1 MKPVSLEM
9 YGFMTYK
16 NKTFIDFTKLY
27 SSKIFIISGDTG
39 SGKTSIFDAIS
50 FALYGE
56 IQREG
61 FIIDDLRSD
70 FLNGDDQP
78 TYVDFIFDL
87 DGKKYRVKRIP
98 KQRAKKTRANVQVG
112 HSVEFYK
119 YEKDKEILISD
130 GPQKTDKKIIDLIGL
145 NFDQLNRVM
154 ILAQGEFSKFLKSSS
169 DEKASLLS
177 KIFSSY
183 IYKDIE
189 EKLKEASK
197 DSKKKLEFIANKLKT
212 EVKKNDLLDENID
225 DEIIELKDFSKIE
238 KVIEDL
244 SNDLEKEFDEKNK
257 EKNSLSK
264 ILDDKNSKLSFYEK
278 ENEQIR
284 LFETLNLERQEILSK
299 KDYYENL
306 KNELDFSQKAILIKP
321 YYENLSDNKKN
332 YNDLEKKYYD
342 EKDILKIIDKN
353 LLESRGKLGNIE
365 KIENIIDQKK
375 ENIVKND
382 QIMKKFIELLS
393 IKNELEKNIQ
403 NIELSKK
410 YKDQIEVILEEKDQ
424 TSDNIRAL
432 SDKLLDITKDLE
444 KINDQGHKIKDELR
458 DYRSLYEKSLENDK
472 KIKDL
477 EKLEKELLKAEADFK
492 NIGEKLKLAEESKKS
507 ILINEFR
514 KDLEK
519 NGICPICGSI
529 YDKKVEFLE
538 VEDFDLE
545 KIRQD
550 FVDLKIKLKYLNEK
564 KSDLKNSIDN
574 KIKDPKVYEES
585 LNEYKKSYQDLRN
598 LYKKNLAVYDEK
610 KKNKEKLDQ
619 KANLIE
625 DKLKDL
631 KNKLD
636 KLQNL
641 DDISDLQNKYKVKK
655 EELDVFDKNE
665 IEKSLEKDRLYIIEE
680 EKRIK
685 ILNENIK
692 DLENR
697 RSSSS
702 SLILNYESD
711 LKISK
716 EKILKESQIFD
727 QKVKENFKDV
737 GEFLKYLNLSNDLIG
752 QKEKID
758 LYFEKLNN
766 ISIRIEGLREYE
778 NIEYYQTDRIKEDIE
793 NLKEKIEKTNDFLFS
808 IRLKV
813 EKLSESKK
821 EINKIKISLDKSKN
835 DDEIL
840 YKLAKVCDGS
850 LSKVSG
856 REKINFET
864 FVLSYYFNKIL
875 TYANLRLKD
884 MSDGQFKMLRKKET
898 SDKRKNNGLDIE
910 ILDYNTGKIRSE
922 ASLSGG
928 ETFIASLALAL
939 GLSDEISG
947 ENGGIKIDTLFID
960 EGFGSLSDDYLEKAI
975 RTIEK
980 LSYDNKFIGLIS
992 HVKELK
998 NAIDAKIEVKYSKT
1012 EGSSLKVV
1020 VW

>member
-1 MKPVSLEM
+1 MKPISLEM

-16 NKTFIDFTKLY
+16 NKTLIDFTKLY
-27 SSKIFIISGDTG
+27 DSKIFIISGDTG

-50 FALYGE
+50 FALFGE

-70 FLNGDDQP
+70 FLNGNNPP
-78 TYVDFIFDL
+78 TYVDFIFEI
-87 DGKKYRVKRIP
+87 DGKKYRIKRIP
-98 KQRAKKTRANVQVG
+98 KQRAKKTRANVKVS

-119 YEKDKEILISD
+119 FENGKEILISD

-169 DEKASLLS
+169 DDKAALLS

-197 DSKKKLEFIANKLKT
+197 DSKKNLEFIANKLKT
-212 EVKKNDLLDENID
+212 EVNKNDLLDENID
-225 DEIIELKDFSKIE
+225 DETIELKDFSKID
-238 KVIEDL
+238 KVIKDL
-244 SNDLEKEFDEKNK
+244 SKDLGKNLDEKNK

-264 ILDDKNSKLSFYEK
+264 ILDVKTSKLSFYEK
-278 ENEQIR
+278 ENEKIR
-284 LFETLNLERQEILSK
+284 LFKTLNLEREEVLSEK
-299 KDYYENL
+299 HYYENL
-306 KNELDFSQKAILIKP
+306 KNELILSEKSILIKP
-321 YYENLSDNKKN
+321 YYDNLLDYKKN
-332 YNDLEKKYYD
+332 YENIGQKLED
-342 EKDILKIIDKN
+342 EKINLYNIEKN
-353 LLESRGKLGNIE
+353 LRKCREKLGNLDEIE
-365 KIENIIDQKK
+365 IKINQKK
-375 ENIVKND
+375 ENIVKNE
-382 QIMKKFIELLS
+382 QIIKKFNELFSLE
-393 IKNELEKNIQ
+393 KELEKNIK

-410 YKDQIEVILEEKDQ
+410 YKKKIDDYLVKKESTNDVIRNLSNNLLEIAK
-424 TSDNIRAL
+424 N
-432 SDKLLDITKDLE
+432 LE
-444 KINDQGHKIKDELR
+444 KIKDQAYEIKDELR
-458 DYRSLYEKSLENDK
+458 DYQNLYEKSLENDK
-472 KIKDL
+472 KVKELQKLKKEL
-477 EKLEKELLKAEADFK
+477 EKAESNLK

-507 ILINEFR
+507 ILIHEFR
-514 KDLEK
+514 KELEK
-519 NGICPICGSI
+519 DGICPICGSI
-529 YDKKVEFLE
+529 YDEKVDFLE
-538 VEDFDLE
+538 VRDFDLE
-545 KIRQD
+545 KIRNNYM
-550 FVDLKIKLKYLNEK
+550 DLKIKVDFLNEK
-564 KSDLKNSIDN
+564 NSDLKNSIDN
-574 KIKDPKVYEES
+574 NLKNHKEYEKN
-585 LNEYKKSYQDLRN
+585 LNDYRKTYQDLRN
-598 LYKKNLAVYDEK
+598 LYKKNLSLYDEK

-625 DKLKDL
+625 SDLKDL

-636 KLQNL
+636 KFKYL
-641 DDISDLQNKYKVKK
+641 DDISDTQNKYKIKK
-655 EELDVFDKNE
+655 EELSIFNKKQ
-665 IEKSLEKDRLYIIEE
+665 IEESLEKDRNFVNEK

-685 ILNENIK
+685 ILSEDIQK
-692 DLENR
+692 LENKK
-697 RSSSS
+697 SSSS
-702 SLILNYESD
+702 SLILNYDSD
-711 LKISK
+711 LKTSK
-716 EKILKESQIFD
+716 EKIIKENQIFEE
-727 QKVKENFKDV
+727 KLKENFEKID
-737 GEFLKYLNLSNDLIG
+737 EFLKYLMIADDLLK
-752 QKEKID
+752 QKEEIG

-766 ISIRIEGLREYE
+766 ISIRIESLKEYKNIDIYQTEKIKEEIENIKE
-778 NIEYYQTDRIKEDIE
+778 NIEII
-793 NLKEKIEKTNDFLFS
+793 NDSIFS
-808 IRLKV
+808 IRLKN
-813 EKLSESKK
+813 EKLFESEK

-840 YKLAKVCDGS
+840 YKLTKVCDGS

-864 FVLSYYFNKIL
+864 FVLSNYFNKIL

-928 ETFIASLALAL
+928 ESFIASLALAL

-960 EGFGSLSDDYLEKAI
+960 EGFGTLSDDYLEKAI

-1020 VW
+1020 V

>member
-50 FALYGE
+50 FALFGE

-78 TYVDFIFDL
+78 TYVDFIFEL
-87 DGKKYRVKRIP
+87 EGKKYRVKRIP

-169 DEKASLLS
+169 DEKATLLS

-284 LFETLNLERQEILSK
+284 LFETLNLERKEILSK

-342 EKDILKIIDKN
+342 EKDKLKIIEKN
-353 LLESRGKLGNIE
+353 LKDLRGKLGNIE
-365 KIENIIDQKK
+365 EIEKIIDQKK

-382 QIMKKFIELLS
+382 QIMKKFNELLS
-393 IKNELEKNIQ
+393 IEKELEKNIQ

-410 YKDQIEVILEEKDQ
+410 YKDQIEILLEEKDQ

-432 SDKLLDITKDLE
+432 SDSLLDISKELE

-458 DYRSLYEKSLENDK
+458 DYQSLYEKSLENDK
-472 KIKDL
+472 KIKEL
-477 EKLEKELLKAEADFK
+477 EKLEKEFLKAEADFK

-529 YDKKVEFLE
+529 YDKKIEFLE
-538 VEDFDLE
+538 VGDFDLE

-598 LYKKNLAVYDEK
+598 LYKKNLALYDEK
-610 KKNKEKLDQ
+610 KKNKKKLDQ

-665 IEKSLEKDRLYIIEE
+665 IEENLEKDRLYVSKE

-685 ILNENIK
+685 FLSEEIK
-692 DLENR
+692 DLENK

-711 LKISK
+711 LKKSR

-727 QKVKENFKDV
+727 EKVNENFKNMD
-737 GEFLKYLNLSNDLIG
+737 EFLKYLNLSNDIIG

-766 ISIRIEGLREYE
+766 ISIRIESLKVYE
-778 NIEYYQTDRIKEDIE
+778 NIDLYQTDKLREEIE
-793 NLKEKIEKTNDFLFS
+793 NLKEDIEKTNDFLFS

-960 EGFGSLSDDYLEKAI
+960 EGFGSLSYDYLEKAI

>member
-1 MKPVSLEM
+1 MKPISLEM

-16 NKTFIDFTKLY
+16 NKTLIDFTKLY
-27 SSKIFIISGDTG
+27 DSKIFIISGDTG

-50 FALYGE
+50 FALFGE

-70 FLNGDDQP
+70 FLNGNNPP
-78 TYVDFIFDL
+78 TYVDFIFEI
-87 DGKKYRVKRIP
+87 DGKKYRIKRIP

-112 HSVEFYK
+112 HSVEFYQF
-119 YEKDKEILISD
+119 EKDKEILISD

-169 DEKASLLS
+169 DDKAALLS

-197 DSKKKLEFIANKLKT
+197 DSKKNLEFIANKLKT
-212 EVKKNDLLDENID
+212 EINKNDLLDENID
-225 DEIIELKDFSKIE
+225 DETIELKDFYKIE
-238 KVIEDL
+238 KVIKDL
-244 SNDLEKEFDEKNK
+244 SKDLEKNLDEKNK
-257 EKNSLSK
+257 EKNSLSR
-264 ILDDKNSKLSFYEK
+264 ILDDKTSKLSFYEK
-278 ENEQIR
+278 ENEKIR
-284 LFETLNLERQEILSK
+284 LFKTLNLEREEVLSEK
-299 KDYYENL
+299 HYYENL
-306 KNELDFSQKAILIKP
+306 KNELILSEKSILIKP
-321 YYENLSDNKKN
+321 YYDNLLDYKKN
-332 YNDLEKKYYD
+332 YENIGQKLED
-342 EKDILKIIDKN
+342 EKINLNNIEKN
-353 LLESRGKLGNIE
+353 LRKCREKLGNLDEIE
-365 KIENIIDQKK
+365 IKINQKK
-375 ENIVKND
+375 ENIVKNE
-382 QIMKKFIELLS
+382 QIIKKFNELFSLE
-393 IKNELEKNIQ
+393 KELEKNIK

-410 YKDQIEVILEEKDQ
+410 YKKKIDDYLVKKESTNDVIRNLSNNLLEIAK
-424 TSDNIRAL
+424 N
-432 SDKLLDITKDLE
+432 LE
-444 KINDQGHKIKDELR
+444 KIKDQAYEIKDELR
-458 DYRSLYEKSLENDK
+458 DYQNLYEKSLENDK
-472 KIKDL
+472 KVKEL
-477 EKLEKELLKAEADFK
+477 QKLEKELEKAESNLK

-514 KDLEK
+514 KELEK
-519 NGICPICGSI
+519 DGICPICGSI
-529 YDKKVEFLE
+529 YDEKVDFLE
-538 VEDFDLE
+538 VRDFDLE
-545 KIRQD
+545 KIRNNYM
-550 FVDLKIKLKYLNEK
+550 DLKIKVDFLNEK
-564 KSDLKNSIDN
+564 NSDLKNSIDN
-574 KIKDPKVYEES
+574 NLKNHKEYEKN
-585 LNEYKKSYQDLRN
+585 LNDGRKTYQDLRN
-598 LYKKNLAVYDEK
+598 LYKKNLSLYDEK
-610 KKNKEKLDQ
+610 KKNKEELDQ

-625 DKLKDL
+625 SDLKDL

-636 KLQNL
+636 KFKYL
-641 DDISDLQNKYKVKK
+641 DDISDTQNKYKIKK
-655 EELDVFDKNE
+655 EELNIFNKKQ
-665 IEKSLEKDRLYIIEE
+665 IEESLEKDRNFVNEK

-685 ILNENIK
+685 ILREDIQK
-692 DLENR
+692 LENKK
-697 RSSSS
+697 SSSS
-702 SLILNYESD
+702 SLILNYDSD
-711 LKISK
+711 LKISR

-727 QKVKENFKDV
+727 EKVNENFKNMD
-737 GEFLKYLNLSNDLIG
+737 EFLKYLNLSNDLIG
-752 QKEKID
+752 QKEKVD

-778 NIEYYQTDRIKEDIE
+778 NIEYYQTEKIKEEIE
-793 NLKEKIEKTNDFLFS
+793 NLKENIEIINDSIFS
-808 IRLKV
+808 IRLKN
-813 EKLSESKK
+813 EKLFESEK

-840 YKLAKVCDGS
+840 YKLTKVCDGS

-864 FVLSYYFNKIL
+864 FVLSNYFNRIL

-928 ETFIASLALAL
+928 ESFIASLALAL

-960 EGFGSLSDDYLEKAI
+960 EGFGTLSDDYLEKAI

-1020 VW
+1020 V

>member
-1 MKPVSLEM
+1 MKPISLEM

-16 NKTFIDFTKLY
+16 NKTFIDFSKLY
-27 SSKIFIISGDTG
+27 DSKIFIISGDTG

-50 FALYGE
+50 FALFGE

-61 FIIDDLRSD
+61 FNIDDLRSD
-70 FLNGDDQP
+70 FLNGNNPP
-78 TYVDFIFDL
+78 TYVDFIFEI
-87 DGKKYRVKRIP
+87 DGKKYRIKRIP
-98 KQRAKKTRANVQVG
+98 KQRAKKTRANVQVS

-119 YEKDKEILISD
+119 YENDNEILISD

-169 DEKASLLS
+169 DDKAALLS

-197 DSKKKLEFIANKLKT
+197 DSKKNLEFIANKLKT
-212 EVKKNDLLDENID
+212 EVNKNDLLDENID
-225 DEIIELKDFSKIE
+225 NETIELKDFFKIE
-238 KVIEDL
+238 KLIKDL
-244 SNDLEKEFDEKNK
+244 SKDLEKNLDEKNK

-264 ILDDKNSKLSFYEK
+264 ILDGKTSKLSFYEK
-278 ENEQIR
+278 ENEKIR
-284 LFETLNLERQEILSK
+284 LFKTLNLEREEVLSEK
-299 KDYYENL
+299 HYYENL
-306 KNELDFSQKAILIKP
+306 KNELILSEKSILIKP
-321 YYENLSDNKKN
+321 YYDNLLDYKKN
-332 YNDLEKKYYD
+332 YENIGQKLED
-342 EKDILKIIDKN
+342 EKINLYNIEKN
-353 LLESRGKLGNIE
+353 LRKCREKLGNLDEIE
-365 KIENIIDQKK
+365 IKINQKK
-375 ENIVKND
+375 ENIVKNE
-382 QIMKKFIELLS
+382 QIIKKF
-393 IKNELEKNIQ
+393 NELFSLEKEIEKNIK
-403 NIELSKK
+403 NIELSKE
-410 YKDQIEVILEEKDQ
+410 YKKKIDDYLVKKESTNDVIRNLSNSLLEIAK
-424 TSDNIRAL
+424 N
-432 SDKLLDITKDLE
+432 LE
-444 KINDQGHKIKDELR
+444 KIKDQAYEIKDELR
-458 DYRSLYEKSLENDK
+458 DYQNLYEKSLENDK
-472 KIKDL
+472 KVNEL
-477 EKLEKELLKAEADFK
+477 QKLEKELEKSESNLK

-507 ILINEFR
+507 ILINQFR
-514 KDLEK
+514 KELEK
-519 NGICPICGSI
+519 DGICPICGSI
-529 YDKKVEFLE
+529 YDEKVDFLE
-538 VEDFDLE
+538 VRDFDLE
-545 KIRQD
+545 KIRNNYM
-550 FVDLKIKLKYLNEK
+550 DLKIKVDFLNEK
-564 KSDLKNSIDN
+564 NSDLKNSIDN
-574 KIKDPKVYEES
+574 NLKNHKEYEKN
-585 LNEYKKSYQDLRN
+585 LNDCRKTYQDLRN
-598 LYKKNLAVYDEK
+598 LYKKNLSLYDEK
-610 KKNKEKLDQ
+610 KKNKEELDQ

-625 DKLKDL
+625 SDLKDL

-636 KLQNL
+636 KFKYL
-641 DDISDLQNKYKVKK
+641 DDISDTQNKYKIKK
-655 EELDVFDKNE
+655 EELSIFNKKQ
-665 IEKSLEKDRLYIIEE
+665 IEESLEKDRNFVNEE

-685 ILNENIK
+685 ILSEDIQK
-692 DLENR
+692 LENKK
-697 RSSSS
+697 SSSS
-702 SLILNYESD
+702 SLILNYDSD
-711 LKISK
+711 LKTSK
-716 EKILKESQIFD
+716 EKIIKENQIFEE
-727 QKVKENFKDV
+727 KLKENFEKID
-737 GEFLKYLNLSNDLIG
+737 EFLKYLKIADDLLK
-752 QKEKID
+752 QKEEIG
-758 LYFEKLNN
+758 LYFEKLNK
-766 ISIRIEGLREYE
+766 ISIRIESLKEYK
-778 NIEYYQTDRIKEDIE
+778 NVDIYQTEKIKEEIE
-793 NLKEKIEKTNDFLFS
+793 NLKENIEIINDSIFS
-808 IRLKV
+808 IRLKN
-813 EKLSESKK
+813 EKLLESEK

-840 YKLAKVCDGS
+840 YKLTKVCDGS

-864 FVLSYYFNKIL
+864 FVLSNYFNKIL

-960 EGFGSLSDDYLEKAI
+960 EGFGTLSDDYLEKAI

-1020 VW
+1020 V

>member
-27 SSKIFIISGDTG
+27 DSKIFIISGDTG

-50 FALYGE
+50 FALFGE

-70 FLNGDDQP
+70 FLNGHNPP
-78 TYVDFIFDL
+78 TYVDFIFEL
-87 DGKKYRVKRIP
+87 DRKKYRIKRIP
-98 KQRAKKTRANVQVG
+98 KHRAKKTRSNVQVG

-119 YEKDKEILISD
+119 YEKDEEILISD

-169 DEKASLLS
+169 DDKATLLS

-183 IYKDIE
+183 IYKNIE

-197 DSKKKLEFIANKLKT
+197 DSKKNLEFIANKLKT
-212 EVKKNDLLDENID
+212 EVKKNDLLDENIN

-244 SNDLEKEFDEKNK
+244 SNDLEKEFDEKNR
-257 EKNSLSK
+257 EKNALSK
-264 ILDDKNSKLSFYEK
+264 ILDDKNSKLNFYEK

-284 LFETLNLERQEILSK
+284 LFKTLNLEKKEILSK
-299 KDYYENL
+299 KDYFENL
-306 KNELDFSQKAILIKP
+306 KNDLEFSKKAILINP
-321 YYENLSDNKKN
+321 YYENLDEYKKN
-332 YNDLEKKYYD
+332 HENLGKKYHD
-342 EKDILKIIDKN
+342 EKDELEIIEKS
-353 LLESRGKLGNIE
+353 LLESREKLGNIE
-365 KIENIIDQKK
+365 KIEKIIDQKK
-375 ENIVKND
+375 ENIVKNE
-382 QIMKKFIELLS
+382 QIIKRFNELISIE
-393 IKNELEKNIQ
+393 KNLEKNIK

-410 YKDQIEVILEEKDQ
+410 YKDQIDVLLEEKNQ
-424 TSDNIRAL
+424 TNDNIRAL
-432 SDKLLDITKDLE
+432 SDKLLEISKDLE
-444 KINDQGHKIKDELR
+444 KINDQGHKIKDEFR
-458 DYRSLYEKSLENDK
+458 DYQSLYEKSLENDK
-472 KIKDL
+472 KIRDL
-477 EKLEKELLKAEADFK
+477 EKLEKELLKSEADFK

-507 ILINEFR
+507 LLINEFR
-514 KDLEK
+514 KELEK
-519 NGICPICGSI
+519 DGICPICGSI

-538 VEDFDLE
+538 VGDFDLE
-545 KIRQD
+545 NIRKSHM
-550 FVDLKIKLKYLNEK
+550 DLKVKVDFFKEK
-564 KSDLKNSIDN
+564 ISDLKNSIDN
-574 KIKDPKVYEES
+574 KIKDSKVYEKNV
-585 LNEYKKSYQDLRN
+585 NEYKKSYQNLRN
-598 LYKKNLAVYDEK
+598 LYKKNLALYDEK
-610 KKNKEKLDQ
+610 KNNKEKLDQ
-619 KANLIE
+619 KANYIE
-625 DKLKDL
+625 SELKDL

-636 KLQNL
+636 KFKNL
-641 DDISDLQNKYKVKK
+641 DDISDLQNKYRIKK
-655 EELDVFDKNE
+655 EELDIFDKKE
-665 IEKSLEKDRLYIIEE
+665 IEESLEKDRLYVSEE

-685 ILNENIK
+685 ILSEKIK
-692 DLENR
+692 DLENKK
-697 RSSSS
+697 SSSS

-711 LKISK
+711 LKISREKIIK
-716 EKILKESQIFD
+716 EKQIFD
-727 QKVKENFKDV
+727 QKLKENFKNID
-737 GEFLKYLNLSNDLIG
+737 EFLKYLNLSNDLIS

-766 ISIRIEGLREYE
+766 ISIRIESLKEYE
-778 NIEYYQTDRIKEDIE
+778 NIDLYKTDRVKENIE
-793 NLKEKIEKTNDFLFS
+793 NLKEKIEKINDCIFS
-808 IRLKV
+808 IKLKI

-875 TYANLRLKD
+875 IYANLRLKD

-960 EGFGSLSDDYLEKAI
+960 EGFGTLSDDYLEKAI

-1020 VW
+1020 V

>member
-1 MKPVSLEM
+1 MKPISLEM

-16 NKTFIDFTKLY
+16 NKTFIDFSKLY
-27 SSKIFIISGDTG
+27 DSKIFIISGDTG

-50 FALYGE
+50 FALFGE

-70 FLNGDDQP
+70 FLNGNNPP

-87 DGKKYRVKRIP
+87 DGKKYRIKRIP
-98 KQRAKKTRANVQVG
+98 KQKAKKTRSNVKVS

-119 YEKDKEILISD
+119 FENGKEILISD

-169 DEKASLLS
+169 DDKAALLS

-197 DSKKKLEFIANKLKT
+197 DSKKNLEFIANKLKT
-212 EVKKNDLLDENID
+212 EVNKNDLLDENID
-225 DEIIELKDFSKIE
+225 DETIELKDFSKIE
-238 KVIEDL
+238 KVIKDL
-244 SNDLEKEFDEKNK
+244 SKDLGKNLDEKNK

-264 ILDDKNSKLSFYEK
+264 ILDVKTSKLSFYEK
-278 ENEQIR
+278 ENEKIR
-284 LFETLNLERQEILSK
+284 LFKTLNLEIEEVISEK
-299 KDYYENL
+299 HYYENL
-306 KNELDFSQKAILIKP
+306 KNELILSEKSILIKP
-321 YYENLSDNKKN
+321 YYDNLLDYKKN
-332 YNDLEKKYYD
+332 YENIGQKLED
-342 EKDILKIIDKN
+342 EKINLYNIEKN
-353 LLESRGKLGNIE
+353 LRKCREKLGNLDEIE
-365 KIENIIDQKK
+365 IKINQKK
-375 ENIVKND
+375 ENIVKNE
-382 QIMKKFIELLS
+382 QIIKKFNELFSLE
-393 IKNELEKNIQ
+393 KELEKNIK
-403 NIELSKK
+403 NIELSKE
-410 YKDQIEVILEEKDQ
+410 YKKKIDDYLVKKESTNDVIRNLSNNLLEIAK
-424 TSDNIRAL
+424 N
-432 SDKLLDITKDLE
+432 LE
-444 KINDQGHKIKDELR
+444 KIKDQAYEIKDELR
-458 DYRSLYEKSLENDK
+458 DYQNLYEKSLENDK
-472 KIKDL
+472 KVKEL
-477 EKLEKELLKAEADFK
+477 QRLEKELEKSESNLK

-514 KDLEK
+514 KELEK
-519 NGICPICGSI
+519 DGICPICGSI
-529 YDKKVEFLE
+529 YDEKVDFLE
-538 VEDFDLE
+538 VRDFDLE
-545 KIRQD
+545 KIRNNYM
-550 FVDLKIKLKYLNEK
+550 DLKIKVDFLNEK
-564 KSDLKNSIDN
+564 NSDLKNSIDN
-574 KIKDPKVYEES
+574 NLKNHKEYEKN
-585 LNEYKKSYQDLRN
+585 LNNGRKTYQDLRN
-598 LYKKNLAVYDEK
+598 LYKKNLSLYDEK
-610 KKNKEKLDQ
+610 KKNKEELDQ

-625 DKLKDL
+625 SDLKDL
-631 KNKLD
+631 KTKLD
-636 KLQNL
+636 KFKYL
-641 DDISDLQNKYKVKK
+641 DNISDTQNKYKIKK
-655 EELDVFDKNE
+655 EELSIFNKKQ
-665 IEKSLEKDRLYIIEE
+665 IEESLEKDRNFVNEK

-685 ILNENIK
+685 ILSEDIQK
-692 DLENR
+692 LENKK
-697 RSSSS
+697 SSSS
-702 SLILNYESD
+702 SLILNYDSD
-711 LKISK
+711 LKTSK
-716 EKILKESQIFD
+716 EKIIKENQIFEE
-727 QKVKENFKDV
+727 KVKENFENID
-737 GEFLKYLNLSNDLIG
+737 EFLKYLKIADDLLK
-752 QKEKID
+752 QKEEIG

-766 ISIRIEGLREYE
+766 ISIRIESLKEYK
-778 NIEYYQTDRIKEDIE
+778 NIDIYKTEKIKEEIE
-793 NLKEKIEKTNDFLFS
+793 NLKENIEMINDSIFS
-808 IRLKV
+808 IRLKN
-813 EKLSESKK
+813 EKLFESEK

-840 YKLAKVCDGS
+840 YKLTKVCDGS

-864 FVLSYYFNKIL
+864 FVLSNYFNKIL

-928 ETFIASLALAL
+928 ESFIASLALAL

-960 EGFGSLSDDYLEKAI
+960 EGFGTLSDDYLEKAI

-1020 VW
+1020 V

>member
-1 MKPVSLEM
+1 MKPISLEM

-50 FALYGE
+50 FALFGE

-70 FLNGDDQP
+70 FLNGNNPP
-78 TYVDFIFDL
+78 TYVDFIFEL
-87 DGKKYRVKRIP
+87 EGKKYRVKRIP
-98 KQRAKKTRANVQVG
+98 KQRAKKTRTNVQVS
-112 HSVEFYK
+112 HRVEFYK

-169 DEKASLLS
+169 DDKAALLS

-183 IYKDIE
+183 IYNDIE

-197 DSKKKLEFIANKLKT
+197 DSKKNLEFIANKLKT
-212 EVKKNDLLDENID
+212 EVNKNDLLDENID
-225 DEIIELKDFSKIE
+225 DETIELKDFSKIE
-238 KVIEDL
+238 KVIKDL
-244 SNDLEKEFDEKNK
+244 SKDLEKNLDEKNK

-264 ILDDKNSKLSFYEK
+264 ILDGKTSKLSFYEK
-278 ENEQIR
+278 ENEKIR
-284 LFETLNLERQEILSK
+284 LFKTLNLEREEVLSEK
-299 KDYYENL
+299 HYYENL
-306 KNELDFSQKAILIKP
+306 KNELILSKKSILIKP
-321 YYENLSDNKKN
+321 YYDNLLDYKKN
-332 YNDLEKKYYD
+332 HENIGQKLED
-342 EKDILKIIDKN
+342 EKINLYNIEKN
-353 LLESRGKLGNIE
+353 LRKCREKLGNLDEIE
-365 KIENIIDQKK
+365 IKINQKK
-375 ENIVKND
+375 ENIVKNE
-382 QIMKKFIELLS
+382 QIIKKF
-393 IKNELEKNIQ
+393 NELFSLEKEIEKNIK
-403 NIELSKK
+403 NIELSKE
-410 YKDQIEVILEEKDQ
+410 YKKKIDDYLVKKESTNDVIRNLSNSLLEIAK
-424 TSDNIRAL
+424 N
-432 SDKLLDITKDLE
+432 LE
-444 KINDQGHKIKDELR
+444 KIKDQAYEIKDELR
-458 DYRSLYEKSLENDK
+458 DYQNLYEKSLENDK
-472 KIKDL
+472 KVNEL
-477 EKLEKELLKAEADFK
+477 QKLEKELEKSESNLK

-507 ILINEFR
+507 ILINQFR
-514 KDLEK
+514 KELEK
-519 NGICPICGSI
+519 DGICPICGSI
-529 YDKKVEFLE
+529 YDEKVDFLE
-538 VEDFDLE
+538 VRDFDLE
-545 KIRQD
+545 KIRNNYM
-550 FVDLKIKLKYLNEK
+550 DLKIKVDFLNEK
-564 KSDLKNSIDN
+564 NSDLKNSIDN
-574 KIKDPKVYEES
+574 NLKNHKDYEKN
-585 LNEYKKSYQDLRN
+585 LNDYRKTYQDLRN
-598 LYKKNLAVYDEK
+598 LYKKNLSLYDEK
-610 KKNKEKLDQ
+610 KKNKEELDQ

-625 DKLKDL
+625 SDLKDL

-636 KLQNL
+636 KFKYL
-641 DDISDLQNKYKVKK
+641 DDISDTQNKYKIKK
-655 EELDVFDKNE
+655 EELSIFNKKQ
-665 IEKSLEKDRLYIIEE
+665 IEESLEKDRNFVNEE

-685 ILNENIK
+685 ILREDIQK
-692 DLENR
+692 LENKK
-697 RSSSS
+697 SSSS
-702 SLILNYESD
+702 SLILNYDSD
-711 LKISK
+711 LKTSK
-716 EKILKESQIFD
+716 EKIIKENQIFEE
-727 QKVKENFKDV
+727 KLKENFEKID
-737 GEFLKYLNLSNDLIG
+737 EFLKYLKIADDLLK
-752 QKEKID
+752 QKEEIG
-758 LYFEKLNN
+758 LYFEKLNK
-766 ISIRIEGLREYE
+766 ISIRIESLKEYK
-778 NIEYYQTDRIKEDIE
+778 NVDIYQTEKIKEEIE
-793 NLKEKIEKTNDFLFS
+793 NLKENIEIINDSIFS
-808 IRLKV
+808 IRLKN
-813 EKLSESKK
+813 EKLLESEK

-840 YKLAKVCDGS
+840 YKLTKVCDGS

-864 FVLSYYFNKIL
+864 FVLSNYFNKIL

-928 ETFIASLALAL
+928 ESFIASLALAL

-960 EGFGSLSDDYLEKAI
+960 EGFGTLSDDYLEKAI

-1020 VW
+1020 V

>member
-1 MKPVSLEM
+1 MKPISLEM

-16 NKTFIDFTKLY
+16 NKTLIDFSKLY
-27 SSKIFIISGDTG
+27 DSKIFIISGDTG

-50 FALYGE
+50 FALFGE

-61 FIIDDLRSD
+61 FNIDDLRSD
-70 FLNGDDQP
+70 FLNGNNPP
-78 TYVDFIFDL
+78 TYVDFIFKI
-87 DGKKYRVKRIP
+87 DGKKYRIKRIP
-98 KQRAKKTRANVQVG
+98 KQRAKKTRANVQVS

-119 YEKDKEILISD
+119 YENDNEILISD

-169 DEKASLLS
+169 DDKAALLS

-197 DSKKKLEFIANKLKT
+197 DSKKNIEFIANKLKT
-212 EVKKNDLLDENID
+212 EVNKNDLLDENID
-225 DEIIELKDFSKIE
+225 DETIELKDFSKIE
-238 KVIEDL
+238 KVIKDL
-244 SNDLEKEFDEKNK
+244 SIDLEKNLDEKNK

-264 ILDDKNSKLSFYEK
+264 ILDGKTSKLSFYEK
-278 ENEQIR
+278 ENEKIR
-284 LFETLNLERQEILSK
+284 LLKTLNFEKKEVLSEK
-299 KDYYENL
+299 HYYENL
-306 KNELDFSQKAILIKP
+306 KNELILSEKSILIKP
-321 YYENLSDNKKN
+321 YYDNLLDYKKN
-332 YNDLEKKYYD
+332 YENIGQKLED
-342 EKDILKIIDKN
+342 EKINLYDIEKN
-353 LLESRGKLGNIE
+353 LRKCREKLGNLDEIE
-365 KIENIIDQKK
+365 IKINQKK
-375 ENIVKND
+375 ENIVKNE
-382 QIMKKFIELLS
+382 QIIKKFNELFSLE
-393 IKNELEKNIQ
+393 KELEKNIK
-403 NIELSKK
+403 NIELSKE
-410 YKDQIEVILEEKDQ
+410 YKKKIDDYLVKKESTNDVIRNLSNSLLEIAK
-424 TSDNIRAL
+424 N
-432 SDKLLDITKDLE
+432 LE
-444 KINDQGHKIKDELR
+444 KIKDQAYEIKDELR
-458 DYRSLYEKSLENDK
+458 DYQNLYEKSLENDK
-472 KIKDL
+472 KVNEL
-477 EKLEKELLKAEADFK
+477 QKLEKELEKAESNLK

-514 KDLEK
+514 KELEK
-519 NGICPICGSI
+519 DGICPICGSI
-529 YDKKVEFLE
+529 YDEKVDFLE
-538 VEDFDLE
+538 IRDFDLE
-545 KIRQD
+545 KIRNNYM
-550 FVDLKIKLKYLNEK
+550 DLKIKVDFLNEK
-564 KSDLKNSIDN
+564 NSDLKNSIDN
-574 KIKDPKVYEES
+574 NLKNHKEYEKN
-585 LNEYKKSYQDLRN
+585 LNDYKKTYQDLRN
-598 LYKKNLAVYDEK
+598 LYKKNLSLYDEK
-610 KKNKEKLDQ
+610 KKNKEELDQ

-625 DKLKDL
+625 SDLKDL

-636 KLQNL
+636 KFKYL
-641 DDISDLQNKYKVKK
+641 DDISDTQNKYKIKK
-655 EELDVFDKNE
+655 EELSIFNKKQ
-665 IEKSLEKDRLYIIEE
+665 IEESLEKDRNFVNEE

-685 ILNENIK
+685 ILREDIQK
-692 DLENR
+692 LENKK
-697 RSSSS
+697 SSSS
-702 SLILNYESD
+702 SLILNYDSD

-716 EKILKESQIFD
+716 EKIIKENQIFEK
-727 QKVKENFKDV
+727 KVKENFEKID
-737 GEFLKYLNLSNDLIG
+737 EFLKYLKIADDLLK
-752 QKEKID
+752 QKEEIG

-766 ISIRIEGLREYE
+766 ISIRIESLKEYK
-778 NIEYYQTDRIKEDIE
+778 NIDIYQTEKIKEEIE
-793 NLKEKIEKTNDFLFS
+793 NLKENIELINDSIFS
-808 IRLKV
+808 IRLKN
-813 EKLSESKK
+813 EKLFESEK

-840 YKLAKVCDGS
+840 YKLTKVCDGS

-864 FVLSYYFNKIL
+864 FVLSNYFNKIL

-928 ETFIASLALAL
+928 ESFIASLALAL

-960 EGFGSLSDDYLEKAI
+960 EGFGTLSDDYLEKAI

-1020 VW
+1020 V

>member
-1 MKPVSLEM
+1 MKPISLEM

-16 NKTFIDFTKLY
+16 NKTFIDFSKLY
-27 SSKIFIISGDTG
+27 DSKIFIISGDTG

-50 FALYGE
+50 FALFGE

-61 FIIDDLRSD
+61 FNIDDLRSD
-70 FLNGDDQP
+70 FLNGNNPP
-78 TYVDFIFDL
+78 TYVDFIFEI
-87 DGKKYRVKRIP
+87 DGKKYRIKRIP
-98 KQRAKKTRANVQVG
+98 KQKAKKIRSNVKVS
-112 HSVEFYK
+112 HSVEFYNF
-119 YEKDKEILISD
+119 ENGKEILISD

-169 DEKASLLS
+169 DDKAALLS

-197 DSKKKLEFIANKLKT
+197 DSKKNLEFIANKLKT
-212 EVKKNDLLDENID
+212 EVNKNDLLDENID
-225 DEIIELKDFSKIE
+225 NETIELKDFFKIE
-238 KVIEDL
+238 KLIKDL
-244 SNDLEKEFDEKNK
+244 SKDLEKNLDEKNK

-264 ILDDKNSKLSFYEK
+264 ILDGKTSKLSFYEK
-278 ENEQIR
+278 ENEKIR
-284 LFETLNLERQEILSK
+284 LFKTLNLEREEVLSEK
-299 KDYYENL
+299 HYYENL
-306 KNELDFSQKAILIKP
+306 KNELILSEKSILIKP
-321 YYENLSDNKKN
+321 YYDNLLDYKKN
-332 YNDLEKKYYD
+332 HENIGQKLED
-342 EKDILKIIDKN
+342 EKINLYNIEKN
-353 LLESRGKLGNIE
+353 LRKCREKLGNLDEIE
-365 KIENIIDQKK
+365 IKINQKK
-375 ENIVKND
+375 ENIVKNE
-382 QIMKKFIELLS
+382 QIIKKFNELFSLE
-393 IKNELEKNIQ
+393 KELEKNIK
-403 NIELSKK
+403 NIELSKE
-410 YKDQIEVILEEKDQ
+410 YKKKIDDYLVKKESTNDVIRNLSNSLLEIAK
-424 TSDNIRAL
+424 N
-432 SDKLLDITKDLE
+432 LE
-444 KINDQGHKIKDELR
+444 KIKDQAYEIKDELR
-458 DYRSLYEKSLENDK
+458 DYQNLYEKSLENDK
-472 KIKDL
+472 KVNEL
-477 EKLEKELLKAEADFK
+477 QKLEKELEKSESNLK

-507 ILINEFR
+507 ILINQFR
-514 KDLEK
+514 KELEK
-519 NGICPICGSI
+519 DGICPICGSI
-529 YDKKVEFLE
+529 YDEKVDFLE
-538 VEDFDLE
+538 VRDFDLE
-545 KIRQD
+545 KIRNNYM
-550 FVDLKIKLKYLNEK
+550 DLKIKVDFLNEK
-564 KSDLKNSIDN
+564 NSDLKNSIDN
-574 KIKDPKVYEES
+574 NLKNHKEYEKN
-585 LNEYKKSYQDLRN
+585 LNDYRKTYQDLRN
-598 LYKKNLAVYDEK
+598 LYKKNLSLYDEK
-610 KKNKEKLDQ
+610 KKNKEELDQ

-625 DKLKDL
+625 SDLKDL

-636 KLQNL
+636 KFKYL
-641 DDISDLQNKYKVKK
+641 DDISDTQNKYKIKK
-655 EELDVFDKNE
+655 EELSIFNKKQ
-665 IEKSLEKDRLYIIEE
+665 IEESLEKDRNFVNEE

-685 ILNENIK
+685 ILREDIQK
-692 DLENR
+692 LENKK
-697 RSSSS
+697 SSSS
-702 SLILNYESD
+702 SLILNYDSD

-716 EKILKESQIFD
+716 EKIIKENQIFD
-727 QKVKENFKDV
+727 QKVKENFEKID
-737 GEFLKYLNLSNDLIG
+737 EFLKYLKIADDLLK
-752 QKEKID
+752 QKEEIG

-766 ISIRIEGLREYE
+766 ISIRIESLKEYK
-778 NIEYYQTDRIKEDIE
+778 NIDIYQTEKIKKEIE
-793 NLKEKIEKTNDFLFS
+793 NLKENIEIINDSIFS
-808 IRLKV
+808 IRLKN
-813 EKLSESKK
+813 EKLFESEK

-840 YKLAKVCDGS
+840 YKLTKVCDGS

-864 FVLSYYFNKIL
+864 FVLSNYFNKIL

-960 EGFGSLSDDYLEKAI
+960 EGFGTLSDDYLEKAI

-1020 VW
+1020 V

>member
-1 MKPVSLEM
+1 MKPISLEM

-16 NKTFIDFTKLY
+16 NKTLIDFTKLY
-27 SSKIFIISGDTG
+27 DSKIFIISGDTG

-50 FALYGE
+50 FALFGE

-70 FLNGDDQP
+70 FLNGNNPP

-87 DGKKYRVKRIP
+87 DGKKYRIKRIP

-112 HSVEFYK
+112 HSVEFYQF
-119 YEKDKEILISD
+119 EKDKEILISE

-169 DEKASLLS
+169 DDKANLLS

-197 DSKKKLEFIANKLKT
+197 DSKKNLEFIANKLKT
-212 EVKKNDLLDENID
+212 EVKKNDLLDENIN

-244 SNDLEKEFDEKNK
+244 SNDLEKEFDEKNR
-257 EKNSLSK
+257 EKNALSK
-264 ILDDKNSKLSFYEK
+264 ILDDKNSKLNFYEK

-284 LFETLNLERQEILSK
+284 LFKTLNLEKKEILSK
-299 KDYYENL
+299 KDYFENL
-306 KNELDFSQKAILIKP
+306 KNDLEFSKKAILINP
-321 YYENLSDNKKN
+321 YYENLDEYKKN
-332 YNDLEKKYYD
+332 HENLGKKYHD
-342 EKDILKIIDKN
+342 EKDELEIIEKS
-353 LLESRGKLGNIE
+353 LLESREKLGNIE
-365 KIENIIDQKK
+365 KIEKIIDQKK
-375 ENIVKND
+375 ENIVKNE
-382 QIMKKFIELLS
+382 QIIKRFNELISIE
-393 IKNELEKNIQ
+393 KNLEKNIK

-410 YKDQIEVILEEKDQ
+410 YKDQIDVLLEEKNQ
-424 TSDNIRAL
+424 TNDNIRAL
-432 SDKLLDITKDLE
+432 SDKLLEISKDLE
-444 KINDQGHKIKDELR
+444 KINDQGHKIKDEFR
-458 DYRSLYEKSLENDK
+458 DYQSLYEKSLENDK
-472 KIKDL
+472 KIRDL
-477 EKLEKELLKAEADFK
+477 EKLEKELLKSEADFK

-507 ILINEFR
+507 LLINEFR
-514 KDLEK
+514 KELEK
-519 NGICPICGSI
+519 DGICPICGSI

-538 VEDFDLE
+538 VGDFDLE
-545 KIRQD
+545 NIRKSHM
-550 FVDLKIKLKYLNEK
+550 DLKVKVDFFKEK
-564 KSDLKNSIDN
+564 ISDLKNSIDN
-574 KIKDPKVYEES
+574 KIKDSKVYEKNV
-585 LNEYKKSYQDLRN
+585 NEYKKSYQNLRN
-598 LYKKNLAVYDEK
+598 LYKKNLALYDEK
-610 KKNKEKLDQ
+610 KNNKEKLDQ
-619 KANLIE
+619 KANYIE
-625 DKLKDL
+625 SELKDL

-636 KLQNL
+636 KFKNL
-641 DDISDLQNKYKVKK
+641 DDISDLQNKYRIKK
-655 EELDVFDKNE
+655 EELDIFDKKE
-665 IEKSLEKDRLYIIEE
+665 IEESLEKDRLYVSEE

-685 ILNENIK
+685 ILSEKIK
-692 DLENR
+692 DLENKK
-697 RSSSS
+697 SSSS

-711 LKISK
+711 LKISREKIIK
-716 EKILKESQIFD
+716 EKQIFD
-727 QKVKENFKDV
+727 QKLKENFKNID
-737 GEFLKYLNLSNDLIG
+737 EFLKYLNLSNDLIS

-766 ISIRIEGLREYE
+766 ISIRIESLKEYE
-778 NIEYYQTDRIKEDIE
+778 NIDLYKTDRVKENIE
-793 NLKEKIEKTNDFLFS
+793 NLKEKIEKINDCIFS
-808 IRLKV
+808 IKLKI

-875 TYANLRLKD
+875 IYANLRLKD

-960 EGFGSLSDDYLEKAI
+960 EGFGTLSDDYLEKAI

-1020 VW
+1020 V

>member
-1 MKPVSLEM
+1 M
-9 YGFMTYK
+9 
-16 NKTFIDFTKLY
+16 
-27 SSKIFIISGDTG
+27 
-39 SGKTSIFDAIS
+39 
-50 FALYGE
+50 
-56 IQREG
+56 
-61 FIIDDLRSD
+61 
-70 FLNGDDQP
+70 
-78 TYVDFIFDL
+78 
-87 DGKKYRVKRIP
+87 KKY
-98 KQRAKKTRANVQVG
+98 
-112 HSVEFYK
+112 HD
-119 YEKDKEILISD
+119 EKDKL
-130 GPQKTDKKIIDLIGL
+130 
-145 NFDQLNRVM
+145 
-154 ILAQGEFSKFLKSSS
+154 
-169 DEKASLLS
+169 
-177 KIFSSY
+177 
-183 IYKDIE
+183 
-189 EKLKEASK
+189 
-197 DSKKKLEFIANKLKT
+197 
-212 EVKKNDLLDENID
+212 
-225 DEIIELKDFSKIE
+225 EIIE
-238 KVIEDL
+238 
-244 SNDLEKEFDEKNK
+244 
-257 EKNSLSK
+257 
-264 ILDDKNSKLSFYEK
+264 
-278 ENEQIR
+278 
-284 LFETLNLERQEILSK
+284 
-299 KDYYENL
+299 
-306 KNELDFSQKAILIKP
+306 
-321 YYENLSDNKKN
+321 
-332 YNDLEKKYYD
+332 
-342 EKDILKIIDKN
+342 KN
-353 LLESRGKLGNIE
+353 LVESRQKLGNIE
-365 KIENIIDQKK
+365 EIEKIIDQKK

-382 QIMKKFIELLS
+382 QIINSFNELFSLE
-393 IKNELEKNIQ
+393 KELEKNIK
-403 NIELSKK
+403 NLDLSKK
-410 YKDQIEVILEEKDQ
+410 YKEKIDDFLEKKDQ
-424 TSDNIRAL
+424 TNDNIRAL
-432 SDKLLDITKDLE
+432 SDSLLDISKDLE

-458 DYRSLYEKSLENDK
+458 DYQNLYEKSLENDK

-519 NGICPICGSI
+519 DGICPICGSI

-538 VEDFDLE
+538 VGDFDLE
-545 KIRQD
+545 KIRKSHM
-550 FVDLKIKLKYLNEK
+550 DLKVKVDFFKEK
-564 KSDLKNSIDN
+564 ISDLNNSIDN
-574 KIKDPKVYEES
+574 NIKDSKVYEKS

-598 LYKKNLAVYDEK
+598 LYKKNLSIYDDK

-619 KANLIE
+619 KVNYFE
-625 DKLKDL
+625 SELKDL

-636 KLQNL
+636 KLKNL
-641 DDISDLQNKYKVKK
+641 DDISDLQNKYRIKK
-655 EELDVFDKNE
+655 EELDIFDKKE
-665 IEKSLEKDRLYIIEE
+665 IEESLEKDRLYVSEE

-685 ILNENIK
+685 ILSENIK
-692 DLENR
+692 DLENKK
-697 RSSSS
+697 SSSS
-702 SLILNYESD
+702 SLILNYEYD
-711 LKISK
+711 LKISR
-716 EKILKESQIFD
+716 EKIVKESQIFEC
-727 QKVKENFKDV
+727 KVKENFKNMD
-737 GEFLKYLNLSNDLIG
+737 EFLKYLKLSDDLIS

-766 ISIRIEGLREYE
+766 ISIRIESLKEYE
-778 NIEYYQTDRIKEDIE
+778 NIDLYQTDKVKKDIE

-808 IRLKV
+808 IRLKI
-813 EKLSESKK
+813 EKLSGSKK

-998 NAIDAKIEVKYSKT
+998 NSIDAKIEVKYSKT

-1020 VW
+1020 V

>member
-16 NKTFIDFTKLY
+16 NKTFIDFSKLY
-27 SSKIFIISGDTG
+27 DSKIFIISGDTG

-50 FALYGE
+50 FAFFGE

-70 FLNGDDQP
+70 FLNGHNPP
-78 TYVDFIFDL
+78 TYVDFIFEL
-87 DGKKYRVKRIP
+87 DGKKYRIKRIP

-119 YEKDKEILISD
+119 YEKDEEVLISD

-169 DEKASLLS
+169 DEKATLLS

-197 DSKKKLEFIANKLKT
+197 DSKKNLEFIANKLKT

-238 KVIEDL
+238 KVIKDL
-244 SNDLEKEFDEKNK
+244 SKELEKNLDEKNK
-257 EKNSLSK
+257 EKNALSK
-264 ILDDKNSKLSFYEK
+264 SLDDKNSKLNFYEK

-284 LFETLNLERQEILSK
+284 LFENLKLEREEILRK
-299 KDYYENL
+299 KDHYENL
-306 KNELDFSQKAILIKP
+306 KKDLDFSKKAILIKP
-321 YYENLSDNKKN
+321 YYENLDEYKKN
-332 YNDLEKKYYD
+332 HENLGKKYHD
-342 EKDILKIIDKN
+342 EKDKLEIIEKN
-353 LLESRGKLGNIE
+353 LVESRQKLGNIE
-365 KIENIIDQKK
+365 EIEKIIDQKK

-382 QIMKKFIELLS
+382 QIINSFNELFSLE
-393 IKNELEKNIQ
+393 KELEKNIK
-403 NIELSKK
+403 NLDLSKK
-410 YKDQIEVILEEKDQ
+410 YKEKIDDFLEKKDQ
-424 TSDNIRAL
+424 TNDNIRAL
-432 SDKLLDITKDLE
+432 SDSLLDISKDLE

-458 DYRSLYEKSLENDK
+458 DYQNLYEKSLENDK

-519 NGICPICGSI
+519 DGICPICGSI

-538 VEDFDLE
+538 VGDFDLE
-545 KIRQD
+545 KIRKSHM
-550 FVDLKIKLKYLNEK
+550 DLKVKVDFFKEK
-564 KSDLKNSIDN
+564 ISDLNNSIDN
-574 KIKDPKVYEES
+574 NIKDSKVYEKS

-598 LYKKNLAVYDEK
+598 LYKKNLSIYDDK

-619 KANLIE
+619 KVNYFE
-625 DKLKDL
+625 SELKDL

-636 KLQNL
+636 KLKNL
-641 DDISDLQNKYKVKK
+641 DDISDLQNKYRIKK
-655 EELDVFDKNE
+655 EELDIFDKKE
-665 IEKSLEKDRLYIIEE
+665 IEESLEKDRLYVSEE

-685 ILNENIK
+685 ILSENIK
-692 DLENR
+692 DLENKK
-697 RSSSS
+697 SSSS

-711 LKISK
+711 LKISR
-716 EKILKESQIFD
+716 EKIVKESQIFEC
-727 QKVKENFKDV
+727 KVKENFKNMD
-737 GEFLKYLNLSNDLIG
+737 EFLKYLKLSDDLIS

-766 ISIRIEGLREYE
+766 ISIRIESLKEYE
-778 NIEYYQTDRIKEDIE
+778 NIDLYQTDKVKKDIE

-808 IRLKV
+808 IRLKI
-813 EKLSESKK
+813 EKLSGSKK

-998 NAIDAKIEVKYSKT
+998 NSIDAKIEVKYSKT

-1020 VW
+1020 V

>member
-1 MKPVSLEM
+1 
-9 YGFMTYK
+9 
-16 NKTFIDFTKLY
+16 N
-27 SSKIFIISGDTG
+27 
-39 SGKTSIFDAIS
+39 
-50 FALYGE
+50 
-56 IQREG
+56 
-61 FIIDDLRSD
+61 
-70 FLNGDDQP
+70 
-78 TYVDFIFDL
+78 
-87 DGKKYRVKRIP
+87 
-98 KQRAKKTRANVQVG
+98 
-112 HSVEFYK
+112 
-119 YEKDKEILISD
+119 
-130 GPQKTDKKIIDLIGL
+130 
-145 NFDQLNRVM
+145 
-154 ILAQGEFSKFLKSSS
+154 
-169 DEKASLLS
+169 
-177 KIFSSY
+177 
-183 IYKDIE
+183 
-189 EKLKEASK
+189 
-197 DSKKKLEFIANKLKT
+197 
-212 EVKKNDLLDENID
+212 
-225 DEIIELKDFSKIE
+225 
-238 KVIEDL
+238 
-244 SNDLEKEFDEKNK
+244 
-257 EKNSLSK
+257 
-264 ILDDKNSKLSFYEK
+264 
-278 ENEQIR
+278 
-284 LFETLNLERQEILSK
+284 
-299 KDYYENL
+299 
-306 KNELDFSQKAILIKP
+306 
-321 YYENLSDNKKN
+321 
-332 YNDLEKKYYD
+332 
-342 EKDILKIIDKN
+342 
-353 LLESRGKLGNIE
+353 
-365 KIENIIDQKK
+365 
-375 ENIVKND
+375 
-382 QIMKKFIELLS
+382 
-393 IKNELEKNIQ
+393 
-403 NIELSKK
+403 
-410 YKDQIEVILEEKDQ
+410 
-424 TSDNIRAL
+424 
-432 SDKLLDITKDLE
+432 
-444 KINDQGHKIKDELR
+444 
-458 DYRSLYEKSLENDK
+458 
-472 KIKDL
+472 
-477 EKLEKELLKAEADFK
+477 
-492 NIGEKLKLAEESKKS
+492 
-507 ILINEFR
+507 LINEFR

-529 YDKKVEFLE
+529 YDKKIEFLE
-538 VEDFDLE
+538 VGDFDLE

-598 LYKKNLAVYDEK
+598 LYKKNLALYDEK
-610 KKNKEKLDQ
+610 KKNKKKLDQ

-655 EELDVFDKNE
+655 EELDIFDKNE
-665 IEKSLEKDRLYIIEE
+665 IEKSLERDRLYIIEE

-685 ILNENIK
+685 ILNEKIK
-692 DLENR
+692 DLENKK
-697 RSSSS
+697 SSSS

-727 QKVKENFKDV
+727 QKLKENFKDE
-737 GEFLKYLNLSNDLIG
+737 GKFLKYLDLSDSLIG

-758 LYFEKLNN
+758 QYFEKLNN
-766 ISIRIEGLREYE
+766 ISIRIESLKVYE
-778 NIEYYQTDRIKEDIE
+778 NIDLYQTDKLREEIE
-793 NLKEKIEKTNDFLFS
+793 NLKEDIEKTNDFLFS
-808 IRLKV
+808 IRLKM

-1020 VW
+1020 V

>member
-1 MKPVSLEM
+1 MKPISLEM

-16 NKTFIDFTKLY
+16 NKTLIDFTKLY
-27 SSKIFIISGDTG
+27 DSKIFIISGDTG

-50 FALYGE
+50 FALFGE

-61 FIIDDLRSD
+61 FNIDDLRSD
-70 FLNGDDQP
+70 FLNGNNPP

-87 DGKKYRVKRIP
+87 DGKKYRIKRIP

-119 YEKDKEILISD
+119 YEKEKEILISD

-169 DEKASLLS
+169 DDKAALLS

-197 DSKKKLEFIANKLKT
+197 DSKKNLEFIANKLKT
-212 EVKKNDLLDENID
+212 EVNKNDLLDENID
-225 DEIIELKDFSKIE
+225 DETIELKDFSKIE
-238 KVIEDL
+238 KVIKDL
-244 SNDLEKEFDEKNK
+244 SKDLEKNLDEKNK

-264 ILDDKNSKLSFYEK
+264 ILDGKTSKLSFYEK
-278 ENEQIR
+278 ENEKIR
-284 LFETLNLERQEILSK
+284 LFKTLNLEIEEVLSEK
-299 KDYYENL
+299 HYYENL
-306 KNELDFSQKAILIKP
+306 KNELILSEKSILIKP
-321 YYENLSDNKKN
+321 YYDNLLDYKKN
-332 YNDLEKKYYD
+332 YENIGRKLED
-342 EKDILKIIDKN
+342 EKINLYNIEKN
-353 LLESRGKLGNIE
+353 LRKCREKLGNLDEIE
-365 KIENIIDQKK
+365 IKINQKK
-375 ENIVKND
+375 ENIVKNE
-382 QIMKKFIELLS
+382 QIIKKFNELFSLE
-393 IKNELEKNIQ
+393 KELEKNIK
-403 NIELSKK
+403 NIELSKE
-410 YKDQIEVILEEKDQ
+410 YKKKIDDYLVKKESTNDVIRNLSNNLLEIAK
-424 TSDNIRAL
+424 N
-432 SDKLLDITKDLE
+432 LE
-444 KINDQGHKIKDELR
+444 KIKDQAYEIKDELR
-458 DYRSLYEKSLENDK
+458 DYQNLYEKSLENDK
-472 KIKDL
+472 KVKEL
-477 EKLEKELLKAEADFK
+477 QKLEKELEKSKSKLK

-514 KDLEK
+514 KELEK
-519 NGICPICGSI
+519 DGICPICGSI
-529 YDKKVEFLE
+529 CDEKVEFLE
-538 VEDFDLE
+538 VRDFDLE
-545 KIRQD
+545 KIRNNYM
-550 FVDLKIKLKYLNEK
+550 DLKIKVDFLNEK
-564 KSDLKNSIDN
+564 NSDLKNSIDN
-574 KIKDPKVYEES
+574 NLKNHKEYEKN
-585 LNEYKKSYQDLRN
+585 LNDYRKTYQDLRN
-598 LYKKNLAVYDEK
+598 LYKKNLSLYDEK
-610 KKNKEKLDQ
+610 KKNKEELDQ

-625 DKLKDL
+625 SDLKDL

-636 KLQNL
+636 KFKYL
-641 DDISDLQNKYKVKK
+641 DDISDTENKYKIKK
-655 EELDVFDKNE
+655 EELSIFNKKQ
-665 IEKSLEKDRLYIIEE
+665 IEESLEKDRNFVNEE

-685 ILNENIK
+685 ILREDIQK
-692 DLENR
+692 LENKK
-697 RSSSS
+697 SSSS
-702 SLILNYESD
+702 SLILNYDSD
-711 LKISK
+711 LKTSK
-716 EKILKESQIFD
+716 EKIIKENQIFEE
-727 QKVKENFKDV
+727 KLKENFEKID
-737 GEFLKYLNLSNDLIG
+737 EFLKYLKIADDLLK
-752 QKEKID
+752 QKEEIG

-766 ISIRIEGLREYE
+766 ISIRIESLKEYK
-778 NIEYYQTDRIKEDIE
+778 NIDIYQTEKIKEEIE
-793 NLKEKIEKTNDFLFS
+793 NLKENIEIINDSIFS
-808 IRLKV
+808 IRLKN
-813 EKLSESKK
+813 EKLFESEK

-840 YKLAKVCDGS
+840 YKLTKVCDGS

-864 FVLSYYFNKIL
+864 FVLSNYFNKIL

-928 ETFIASLALAL
+928 ESFIASLALAL

-960 EGFGSLSDDYLEKAI
+960 EGFGTLSDDYLEKAI

-1020 VW
+1020 V

>member
-1 MKPVSLEM
+1 MKPISLEM

-16 NKTFIDFTKLY
+16 NKTFIDFSKLY
-27 SSKIFIISGDTG
+27 DSKIFIISGDTG

-50 FALYGE
+50 FALFGE

-78 TYVDFIFDL
+78 TYVDFIFEL
-87 DGKKYRVKRIP
+87 EGKKYRVKRIP
-98 KQRAKKTRANVQVG
+98 KQRAKKTRANVQVS
-112 HSVEFYK
+112 HSVESYK

-154 ILAQGEFSKFLKSSS
+154 ILARGEFSKFLKSSS
-169 DEKASLLS
+169 DDKASLLS

-197 DSKKKLEFIANKLKT
+197 DSKKNLEFIANKLKT

-284 LFETLNLERQEILSK
+284 LLETLNLERQEILSN

-306 KNELDFSQKAILIKP
+306 KNELDFSQKALLIKP

-332 YNDLEKKYYD
+332 YNDLEKKFNE
-342 EKDILKIIDKN
+342 EKDKFKIIEKN
-353 LLESRGKLGNIE
+353 LKDLRGKLGNIE

-382 QIMKKFIELLS
+382 QIMKKFNELLS
-393 IKNELEKNIQ
+393 IEKELEKNIK
-403 NIELSKK
+403 NIDLSKK
-410 YKDQIEVILEEKDQ
+410 YKDQIEGLLEEKNQ

-458 DYRSLYEKSLENDK
+458 DYQSLYEKSLENDK

-477 EKLEKELLKAEADFK
+477 EKLEKEFLKVEADFK

-538 VEDFDLE
+538 VGDFDLE

-550 FVDLKIKLKYLNEK
+550 FVDLKTKIKYLNEK

-598 LYKKNLAVYDEK
+598 LYKKNLGLSDEK
-610 KKNKEKLDQ
+610 NKNKKKLDQ
-619 KANLIE
+619 KSNLIE
-625 DKLKDL
+625 SEIKEL

-665 IEKSLEKDRLYIIEE
+665 IEKSLEKDRLYVSKE

-685 ILNENIK
+685 FLSEEIK
-692 DLENR
+692 DLENK

-727 QKVKENFKDV
+727 EKVNENFKNMD
-737 GEFLKYLNLSNDLIG
+737 EFLKYLNLSNDLIS

-778 NIEYYQTDRIKEDIE
+778 NIEYYQTDIIKEEID

-998 NAIDAKIEVKYSKT
+998 NAIDAKMEAKYSKT
-1012 EGSSLKVV
+1012 EGSSLKVAV
-1020 VW
+1020 

>member
-1 MKPVSLEM
+1 MKPISLEM

-16 NKTFIDFTKLY
+16 NKTFIDFSKLY
-27 SSKIFIISGDTG
+27 DSKIFIISGDTG

-50 FALYGE
+50 FALFGE

-61 FIIDDLRSD
+61 FNIDDLRSD
-70 FLNGDDQP
+70 FLNGNNPP
-78 TYVDFIFDL
+78 TYVDFIFEI
-87 DGKKYRVKRIP
+87 DGKKYRIKRIP
-98 KQRAKKTRANVQVG
+98 KQRAKKTRVNVQVS
-112 HSVEFYK
+112 HSVEFYQF
-119 YEKDKEILISD
+119 EKDKEVLISD

-169 DEKASLLS
+169 DDKAALLS

-197 DSKKKLEFIANKLKT
+197 DSKKNLEFIANKLKT
-212 EVKKNDLLDENID
+212 EVNKNDLLDEKID
-225 DEIIELKDFSKIE
+225 DEIIELKDFFKIE

-244 SNDLEKEFDEKNK
+244 SNDLGKEFDEKNK

-306 KNELDFSQKAILIKP
+306 KNELILSEKSILIKP
-321 YYENLSDNKKN
+321 YYDNLLDYKKN
-332 YNDLEKKYYD
+332 YENIGQKLED
-342 EKDILKIIDKN
+342 EKINLYNIEKN
-353 LLESRGKLGNIE
+353 LRKCREKLGNLDEIE
-365 KIENIIDQKK
+365 IKINQKK
-375 ENIVKND
+375 ENIVKNE
-382 QIMKKFIELLS
+382 QIIKKF
-393 IKNELEKNIQ
+393 NELFSLEKEIEKNIK
-403 NIELSKK
+403 NIELSKE
-410 YKDQIEVILEEKDQ
+410 YKKKIDDYLVKKESTNDVIRNLSNSLLEIAK
-424 TSDNIRAL
+424 N
-432 SDKLLDITKDLE
+432 LE
-444 KINDQGHKIKDELR
+444 KIKDQAYEIKDELR
-458 DYRSLYEKSLENDK
+458 DYQNLYEKSLENDK
-472 KIKDL
+472 KVNEL
-477 EKLEKELLKAEADFK
+477 QKLEKELEKAEYNLK

-507 ILINEFR
+507 ILINQFR
-514 KDLEK
+514 KELEK
-519 NGICPICGSI
+519 DGICPICGSI
-529 YDKKVEFLE
+529 YDEKVDFLE
-538 VEDFDLE
+538 VRDFNLE
-545 KIRQD
+545 KIRNNYM
-550 FVDLKIKLKYLNEK
+550 DLKIKVDFLNEK
-564 KSDLKNSIDN
+564 NSDLKNSIDN
-574 KIKDPKVYEES
+574 NLKNHKDYEKN
-585 LNEYKKSYQDLRN
+585 LNDYRKTYQDLRN
-598 LYKKNLAVYDEK
+598 LYKKNLSLYDEK
-610 KKNKEKLDQ
+610 KKNKEELDQ

-625 DKLKDL
+625 SDLKDL

-636 KLQNL
+636 KFKYL
-641 DDISDLQNKYKVKK
+641 DDISDTQNKYKIKK
-655 EELDVFDKNE
+655 EELSIFNKKQ
-665 IEKSLEKDRLYIIEE
+665 IEESLEKDRNFVNEE

-685 ILNENIK
+685 ILREDIQK
-692 DLENR
+692 LENKK
-697 RSSSS
+697 SSSS
-702 SLILNYESD
+702 SLILNYDSD
-711 LKISK
+711 LKTSK
-716 EKILKESQIFD
+716 EKIIKENQIFEE
-727 QKVKENFKDV
+727 KVKENFEKID
-737 GEFLKYLNLSNDLIG
+737 EFLKYLKIADDLLK
-752 QKEKID
+752 QKEEIG
-758 LYFEKLNN
+758 LYFEKLNK
-766 ISIRIEGLREYE
+766 ISIRIESLKEYK
-778 NIEYYQTDRIKEDIE
+778 NVDIYQTEKIKEEIE
-793 NLKEKIEKTNDFLFS
+793 NLKENIEIINDSIFS
-808 IRLKV
+808 IRLKN
-813 EKLSESKK
+813 EKLLESEK

-840 YKLAKVCDGS
+840 YKLTKVCDGS

-864 FVLSYYFNKIL
+864 FVLSNYFNKIL

-928 ETFIASLALAL
+928 ESFIASLALAL

-960 EGFGSLSDDYLEKAI
+960 EGFGTLSDDYLEKAI

-1020 VW
+1020 V

>member
-1 MKPVSLEM
+1 MKPISLEM

-16 NKTFIDFTKLY
+16 NKTLIDFSKLY
-27 SSKIFIISGDTG
+27 DSKIFIISGDTG

-50 FALYGE
+50 FALFGE

-70 FLNGDDQP
+70 FLNGNNPP
-78 TYVDFIFDL
+78 TYVNFIFDL
-87 DGKKYRVKRIP
+87 DGKKYRIKRIP
-98 KQRAKKTRANVQVG
+98 KQRAKKTRSNVKVG

-119 YEKDKEILISD
+119 YEKEKEILISD

-169 DEKASLLS
+169 DDKAALLS

-197 DSKKKLEFIANKLKT
+197 DSKKNIEFIENKLKT
-212 EVKKNDLLDENID
+212 EVNKNDLLDENID
-225 DEIIELKDFSKIE
+225 DETIELKDFSKIE
-238 KVIEDL
+238 KVIKDL
-244 SNDLEKEFDEKNK
+244 SKDLEKNLDEKNK

-264 ILDDKNSKLSFYEK
+264 ILDDKTSKLSFYEK
-278 ENEQIR
+278 ENEKIR
-284 LFETLNLERQEILSK
+284 LFKTLNLEREEILSEK
-299 KDYYENL
+299 HYYENL
-306 KNELDFSQKAILIKP
+306 KNELILSEKSILIKP
-321 YYENLSDNKKN
+321 YYDNLLDYKKN
-332 YNDLEKKYYD
+332 YENIGQKLED
-342 EKDILKIIDKN
+342 EKIN
-353 LLESRGKLGNIE
+353 LNNIEENLRKCREKLGNLDEIE
-365 KIENIIDQKK
+365 IKINQKK
-375 ENIVKND
+375 ENIVKNE
-382 QIMKKFIELLS
+382 QIIKKFNELFSLE
-393 IKNELEKNIQ
+393 KELEKNIK

-410 YKDQIEVILEEKDQ
+410 YKKKIDDYLVKKESTNDAIRNLSNNLLEIAK
-424 TSDNIRAL
+424 N
-432 SDKLLDITKDLE
+432 LE
-444 KINDQGHKIKDELR
+444 KIKDQAYEIKDELR
-458 DYRSLYEKSLENDK
+458 DYQNLYEKSLENDK
-472 KIKDL
+472 KVKEL
-477 EKLEKELLKAEADFK
+477 QKLEKEIEKSESNLK

-514 KDLEK
+514 KELEK
-519 NGICPICGSI
+519 DGICPICGSI
-529 YDKKVEFLE
+529 YDEKVDFLE
-538 VEDFDLE
+538 VRDFDLE
-545 KIRQD
+545 KIRNNYM
-550 FVDLKIKLKYLNEK
+550 DLKIKVDFLNEK
-564 KSDLKNSIDN
+564 NSDLKNSIDN
-574 KIKDPKVYEES
+574 NLKNHKEYEKN
-585 LNEYKKSYQDLRN
+585 LNDDRKTYQDLRN
-598 LYKKNLAVYDEK
+598 LYKKNLSLYDEK
-610 KKNKEKLDQ
+610 KKNKEELDQ

-625 DKLKDL
+625 SDLKYL

-636 KLQNL
+636 KFKYL
-641 DDISDLQNKYKVKK
+641 DDISDIQNKYKIKK
-655 EELDVFDKNE
+655 EELNIFNKKQ
-665 IEKSLEKDRLYIIEE
+665 IEESLEKDRNFVNEE

-685 ILNENIK
+685 ILSEDIQK
-692 DLENR
+692 LENKK
-697 RSSSS
+697 SSSS
-702 SLILNYESD
+702 SLILNYDSD
-711 LKISK
+711 LKTSK
-716 EKILKESQIFD
+716 EKIIKENQIFD
-727 QKVKENFKDV
+727 QKVKENFEKID
-737 GEFLKYLNLSNDLIG
+737 EFLKYLMIADDLLK
-752 QKEKID
+752 QKEEIS

-766 ISIRIEGLREYE
+766 ISIRMESLKEYK
-778 NIEYYQTDRIKEDIE
+778 NIDIYQTEKIKKEIE
-793 NLKEKIEKTNDFLFS
+793 NLKENIEIINDSIFS
-808 IRLKV
+808 IRLKN
-813 EKLSESKK
+813 EKLFESEK
-821 EINKIKISLDKSKN
+821 EINKIKISLDKSKS

-840 YKLAKVCDGS
+840 YKLTKVCDGS

-864 FVLSYYFNKIL
+864 FVLSNYFNKIL
-875 TYANLRLKD
+875 AYANLRLKD

-928 ETFIASLALAL
+928 ESFIASLALAL

-960 EGFGSLSDDYLEKAI
+960 EGFGTLSDDYLEKAI

-1020 VW
+1020 V

>member
-1 MKPVSLEM
+1 MKPISLEM

-16 NKTFIDFTKLY
+16 NKTLIDFSKLY
-27 SSKIFIISGDTG
+27 DSKIFIISGDTG

-50 FALYGE
+50 FALFGE

-61 FIIDDLRSD
+61 FNIDDLRSD
-70 FLNGDDQP
+70 FLNGNNPP

-87 DGKKYRVKRIP
+87 DGKKYRIKRIP
-98 KQRAKKTRANVQVG
+98 KQRAKKTRVNVQVS

-119 YEKDKEILISD
+119 YEKDEEILISD
-130 GPQKTDKKIIDLIGL
+130 GPQKTDKKIINLIGL

-169 DEKASLLS
+169 DDKANLLS

-197 DSKKKLEFIANKLKT
+197 DSKKNLEFIANKLKT
-212 EVKKNDLLDENID
+212 EVNKNDLLDENID
-225 DEIIELKDFSKIE
+225 DETIELKDFSKIE
-238 KVIEDL
+238 KVIKDL
-244 SNDLEKEFDEKNK
+244 SKDLGKNLDEKNK
-257 EKNSLSK
+257 EKNSLSR
-264 ILDDKNSKLSFYEK
+264 ILDDKTSKLSFYEK
-278 ENEQIR
+278 ENEKIR
-284 LFETLNLERQEILSK
+284 LFKTLNLEREEVLSEK
-299 KDYYENL
+299 HYYENL
-306 KNELDFSQKAILIKP
+306 KNELILSEKSILIKP
-321 YYENLSDNKKN
+321 YYDNLLDYKKN
-332 YNDLEKKYYD
+332 YENIGQKLED
-342 EKDILKIIDKN
+342 EKINLYNIEKN
-353 LLESRGKLGNIE
+353 LRKCREKLGNLDEIE
-365 KIENIIDQKK
+365 IKINQKK
-375 ENIVKND
+375 ENIVKNE
-382 QIMKKFIELLS
+382 QIIKKFNELFSLE
-393 IKNELEKNIQ
+393 KELEKNIK

-410 YKDQIEVILEEKDQ
+410 YKKKIDDYLVKKESTNDVIR
-424 TSDNIRAL
+424 NL
-432 SDKLLDITKDLE
+432 SNNLLDIAKNLE
-444 KINDQGHKIKDELR
+444 KIKDQAYEIKDELR
-458 DYRSLYEKSLENDK
+458 DYKNLYEKSLENDK
-472 KIKDL
+472 KVNEL
-477 EKLEKELLKAEADFK
+477 QKLEKELEKSESNLK

-514 KDLEK
+514 KELEK
-519 NGICPICGSI
+519 DGICPICGSI
-529 YDKKVEFLE
+529 YDEKVDFLE
-538 VEDFDLE
+538 VRDFDLE
-545 KIRQD
+545 KIRNNYM
-550 FVDLKIKLKYLNEK
+550 DLKIKVDFLNEK
-564 KSDLKNSIDN
+564 NSDLKNSIDN
-574 KIKDPKVYEES
+574 NLKNHKEYEKH
-585 LNEYKKSYQDLRN
+585 LNDYRKTYQDLRN
-598 LYKKNLAVYDEK
+598 LYKKNLSLYDEK
-610 KKNKEKLDQ
+610 KKNKEELDQ

-625 DKLKDL
+625 SDLKDL

-636 KLQNL
+636 KFKYL
-641 DDISDLQNKYKVKK
+641 DDISDTQNKYKIKK
-655 EELDVFDKNE
+655 EELSIFNKKQ
-665 IEKSLEKDRLYIIEE
+665 IEESLEKDRNFVNEK

-685 ILNENIK
+685 ILSEDIHK
-692 DLENR
+692 LENKK
-697 RSSSS
+697 SSSS
-702 SLILNYESD
+702 SLILNYDSD
-711 LKISK
+711 LKTSK
-716 EKILKESQIFD
+716 EKIIKENQIFD
-727 QKVKENFKDV
+727 QKVKENFEKID
-737 GEFLKYLNLSNDLIG
+737 EFLKYLKIADDLLK
-752 QKEKID
+752 QKEEIG

-766 ISIRIEGLREYE
+766 LSIRIESLKEYK
-778 NIEYYQTDRIKEDIE
+778 NIDIYQTEKIKEEIE
-793 NLKEKIEKTNDFLFS
+793 NLKENIEIINDSIFS
-808 IRLKV
+808 IRLKN
-813 EKLSESKK
+813 EKLFESEK
-821 EINKIKISLDKSKN
+821 EINKIKISLDKSKS

-840 YKLAKVCDGS
+840 YKLTKVCDGS

-864 FVLSYYFNKIL
+864 FVLSNYFNKIL

-928 ETFIASLALAL
+928 ESFIASLALAL

-960 EGFGSLSDDYLEKAI
+960 EGFGTLSDDYLEKAI

-1020 VW
+1020 V

>member
-16 NKTFIDFTKLY
+16 NKTFIDFSKLY
-27 SSKIFIISGDTG
+27 DSKIFIISGDTG

-50 FALYGE
+50 FAFFGE

-70 FLNGDDQP
+70 FLNGHNPP
-78 TYVDFIFDL
+78 TYVDFIFEL
-87 DGKKYRVKRIP
+87 DGKKYRIKRIP

-119 YEKDKEILISD
+119 YEKDEEVLISD

-169 DEKASLLS
+169 DEKATLLS

-197 DSKKKLEFIANKLKT
+197 DSKKNLEFIANKLKT

-238 KVIEDL
+238 KVIKDL
-244 SNDLEKEFDEKNK
+244 SKELEKNLDEKNK
-257 EKNSLSK
+257 EKNALSK
-264 ILDDKNSKLSFYEK
+264 SLDDKNSKLNFYEK

-284 LFETLNLERQEILSK
+284 LFENLKLEREEILRK
-299 KDYYENL
+299 KDHYENL
-306 KNELDFSQKAILIKP
+306 KKDLDFSKKAILIKP
-321 YYENLSDNKKN
+321 YYENLDEYKKN
-332 YNDLEKKYYD
+332 HENLGKKYHD
-342 EKDILKIIDKN
+342 EKDKLEIIEKN
-353 LLESRGKLGNIE
+353 LVESRQKLGNIE
-365 KIENIIDQKK
+365 EIEKIIDQKK

-382 QIMKKFIELLS
+382 QIINSFNELFSLE
-393 IKNELEKNIQ
+393 KELEKNIK
-403 NIELSKK
+403 NLDLSKK
-410 YKDQIEVILEEKDQ
+410 YKEKIDDFLEKKDQ
-424 TSDNIRAL
+424 TNDNIRAL
-432 SDKLLDITKDLE
+432 SDSLLDISKDLE

-458 DYRSLYEKSLENDK
+458 DYQNLYEKSLENDK

-519 NGICPICGSI
+519 DGICPICGSI

-538 VEDFDLE
+538 VGDFDLE
-545 KIRQD
+545 KIRKSHM
-550 FVDLKIKLKYLNEK
+550 DLKVKVDFFKEK
-564 KSDLKNSIDN
+564 ISDLNNSIDN
-574 KIKDPKVYEES
+574 NIKDSKVYEKS

-598 LYKKNLAVYDEK
+598 LYKKNLSIYDDK

-619 KANLIE
+619 KVNYFE
-625 DKLKDL
+625 SELKDL

-636 KLQNL
+636 KLKNL
-641 DDISDLQNKYKVKK
+641 DDISDLQNKYRIKK
-655 EELDVFDKNE
+655 EELDIFDKKE
-665 IEKSLEKDRLYIIEE
+665 IEESLEKDRLYVSEE

-685 ILNENIK
+685 ILSENIK
-692 DLENR
+692 DLENKK
-697 RSSSS
+697 SSSS

-711 LKISK
+711 LKISR
-716 EKILKESQIFD
+716 EKIVKESQIFEC
-727 QKVKENFKDV
+727 KVKENFKNMD
-737 GEFLKYLNLSNDLIG
+737 EFLKYLKLSDDLIS

-766 ISIRIEGLREYE
+766 ISIRIESLKEYE
-778 NIEYYQTDRIKEDIE
+778 NIDLYQTDKVKKDIE

-808 IRLKV
+808 IRLKI
-813 EKLSESKK
+813 EKLSGSKK

-947 ENGGIKIDTLFID
+947 ENGGIKINTLFID

-998 NAIDAKIEVKYSKT
+998 NSIDAKIEVKYSKT

-1020 VW
+1020 V